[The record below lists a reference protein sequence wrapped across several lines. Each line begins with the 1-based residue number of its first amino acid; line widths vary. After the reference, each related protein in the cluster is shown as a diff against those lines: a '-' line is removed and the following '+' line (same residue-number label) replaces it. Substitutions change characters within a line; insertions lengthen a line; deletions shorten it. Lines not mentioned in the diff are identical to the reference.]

1 VSDELTKP
9 TVMTRRAVSGK
20 VGPVHD
26 PPPPEPLSIVTLHS
40 DADVARARSGD
51 QAAFGRLI
59 ERRWTL
65 LVRLA
70 RSIVGDLDAEDVA
83 QDACLACWR
92 KLSQLADP
100 ARFDSWLMR
109 IVFTRA
115 VRRARWQRLRSFIS
129 WDPASAGLAPDA
141 ECDLLVEQI
150 LTRLAPRQRAVVH
163 LTVVEGLTDSE
174 IAEALGIRAG
184 SVRAHRRRA
193 RQIIQA
199 LVRSPT
205 SEVRR
210 QESDGRTQRS
220 DDAERPTGSSRGA
233 GLQSCEAQGRFA
245 EPGAGLQPCATR
257 TAQRP

>member
-1 VSDELTKP
+1 
-9 TVMTRRAVSGK
+9 
-20 VGPVHD
+20 
-26 PPPPEPLSIVTLHS
+26 VTLHS

-59 ERRWTL
+59 ERRWTR

-92 KLSQLADP
+92 KLSQLAEP

-115 VRRARWQRLRSFIS
+115 VRRARWQRVRSFIS
-129 WDPASAGLAPDA
+129 WDPASAGLAASRNRTNAWDPASAGLAPDA
-141 ECDLLVEQI
+141 EYDLLVEQI
-150 LTRLAPRQRAVVH
+150 LARLAPRQRAVVH

-205 SEVRR
+205 SEVRSQR
-210 QESDGRTQRS
+210 SDGRTQRS
-220 DDAERPTGSSRGA
+220 DDAERPKGSNRGA
-233 GLQSCEAQGRFA
+233 ALQSCEAQGRFA
-245 EPGAGLQPCATR
+245 EPGAGLQP
-257 TAQRP
+257 

>member
-1 VSDELTKP
+1 
-9 TVMTRRAVSGK
+9 
-20 VGPVHD
+20 
-26 PPPPEPLSIVTLHS
+26 VTNG

-51 QAAFGRLI
+51 QAAFGRLV
-59 ERRWTL
+59 ERRWIR

-115 VRRARWQRLRSFIS
+115 VRRARWQRLRSAFVVRRFIS

-150 LTRLAPRQRAVVH
+150 LSRLAPRQRAVVH
-163 LTVVEGLTDSE
+163 LTVVEGMTDSE

-199 LVRSPT
+199 LVRSPK
-205 SEVRR
+205 SEVR
-210 QESDGRTQRS
+210 TPRS
-220 DDAERPTGSSRGA
+220 AVRGPT
-233 GLQSCEAQGRFA
+233 
-245 EPGAGLQPCATR
+245 TR
-257 TAQRP
+257 NGGTARIVAQRFSPARHVRRSVHDP

>member
-1 VSDELTKP
+1 LEEIGSDELAQP
-9 TVMTRRAVSGK
+9 TVVTRQVVSGN

-26 PPPPEPLSIVTLHS
+26 PPPSESLSNVTLHS

-59 ERRWTL
+59 ECRWIR

-83 QDACLACWR
+83 QDACLVCWR

-115 VRRARWQRLRSFIS
+115 VRRARWQRVRSFIS

-150 LTRLAPRQRAVVH
+150 LSRLAPRQRAVVH
-163 LTVVEGLTDSE
+163 LTVVEGMTDSE

-193 RQIIQA
+193 RQIMKA
-199 LVRSPT
+199 LVRSPI
-205 SEVRR
+205 R
-210 QESDGRTQRS
+210 D
-220 DDAERPTGSSRGA
+220 
-233 GLQSCEAQGRFA
+233 
-245 EPGAGLQPCATR
+245 AGLQPCET
-257 TAQRP
+257 PKS